1 MAQTRGGFS
10 QLYDNTDRKVG
21 IMLNKQLKELP
32 DIWRKVTKVE
42 SSDRQTEISLSVV
55 GFGDVPERPEG
66 EPFATDIIQPGHQKT
81 VTHSG
86 WGLGFEATIEA
97 MEDDRYGQLKKYPMW
112 LSFTAGYTLEKR
124 AANLFNNGFTTEL
137 TADGV
142 SLFNASHP
150 LIRGGTARNMPSGG
164 AGVNLS
170 WSAIKDA
177 IVDLATET
185 KHDSGQI
192 ALATQDLILYVP
204 PQLEMLADRLLN
216 STNLPGSADNDRNS
230 VKSRRNISIE
240 VNPLLTDTNAWF
252 LISKNKEMH
261 GVKAFERVPITP
273 MEPDT
278 DPRTKSRLYT
288 LRFRYSFFADTWQ
301 NSWGSAGA

>member
-1 MAQTRGGFS
+1 MAQTRGTFS
-10 QLYDNTDRKVG
+10 QLYDNTDRKVYV
-21 IMLNKQLKELP
+21 MLGKHLKELP
-32 DIWRKVTKVE
+32 DIYKQVTKVE
-42 SSDRQTEISLSVV
+42 SSDRQTEISLGVV
-55 GFGDVPERPEG
+55 GFGDVPERAEG
-66 EPFATDIIQPGHQKT
+66 EPFSTDILQPGHQKT

-112 LSFTAGYTLEKR
+112 LSFTAGYTVEKR
-124 AANLFNNGFTTEL
+124 AANVWNNAFTTEL

-142 SLFNASHP
+142 SLFNTAHP
-150 LIRGGTARNMPSGG
+150 LVRGGTARNRPSSD
-164 AGVNLS
+164 VNFS
-170 WSAIKDA
+170 WSALKDA

-204 PQLEMLADRLLN
+204 PQLEMLADRVVN
-216 STNLPGSADNDRNS
+216 STGLPGSADNDRNS
-230 VKSRRNISIE
+230 LKSRRNIKIV
-240 VNPLLTDTNAWF
+240 VNPLLTDSNAWF
-252 LISKNKEMH
+252 VVSANKEMH
-261 GVKAFERVPITP
+261 GIKSFERIPITP

-288 LRFRYSFFADTWQ
+288 LRFRMSFYAETWQ
-301 NSWGSAGA
+301 NAWGSAGA

>member
-1 MAQTRGGFS
+1 
-10 QLYDNTDRKVG
+10 V
-21 IMLNKQLKELP
+21 MLGKHLKELP
-32 DIWRKVTKVE
+32 DIYKQVTKVE
-42 SSDRQTEISLSVV
+42 SSDRQTEISLGVV

-66 EPFATDIIQPGHQKT
+66 APFSTDILQPGHQKT
-81 VTHSG
+81 VTHTG

-112 LSFTAGYTLEKR
+112 LTFTAGYTVEKR
-124 AANLFNNGFTTEL
+124 AANIFNNGFTTEL

-142 SLFNASHP
+142 SLFNTAHP
-150 LIRGGTARNMPSGG
+150 LVRGGTARNRPSSD
-164 AGVNLS
+164 VNLS
-170 WSAIKDA
+170 WSSLKDA

-204 PQLEMLADRLLN
+204 PQLEMLADRIVN
-216 STNLPGSADNDRNS
+216 STGLPGSADNDRNS
-230 VKSRRNISIE
+230 IKSRRNIKVV
-240 VNPLLTDTNAWF
+240 VNPLLTDPNAWF
-252 LISKNKEMH
+252 LVSSNKEMH
-261 GVKAFERVPITP
+261 GIRSYERIPITP

-278 DPRTKSRLYT
+278 DPRTKSRIYT
-288 LRFRYSFFADTWQ
+288 LRFRMSFYADTWQ

>member
-1 MAQTRGGFS
+1 MAQTRGTFS
-10 QLYDNTDRKVG
+10 QLYDNTDRKVYV
-21 IMLNKQLKELP
+21 MLGKHLKELP
-32 DIWRKVTKVE
+32 DIYKQVTKVE
-42 SSDRQTEISLSVV
+42 SSDRQTEISLGVV
-55 GFGDVPERPEG
+55 GFGDVPERAEG
-66 EPFATDIIQPGHQKT
+66 EPFSTDILQPGHQKT

-112 LSFTAGYTLEKR
+112 LSFTAGYTVEKR
-124 AANLFNNGFTTEL
+124 AANIFNNAFTTEL

-142 SLFNASHP
+142 SLFNTAHP
-150 LIRGGTARNMPSGG
+150 LVRGGTARNRPSSD
-164 AGVNLS
+164 VNFS
-170 WSAIKDA
+170 WSALKDA

-204 PQLEMLADRLLN
+204 PQLEMLADRVVN
-216 STNLPGSADNDRNS
+216 STGLPGSADNDRNS
-230 VKSRRNISIE
+230 LKSRRNIKIV
-240 VNPLLTDTNAWF
+240 VNPLLTDSNAWF
-252 LISKNKEMH
+252 VVSANKEMH
-261 GVKAFERVPITP
+261 GIKSFERIPITP

-288 LRFRYSFFADTWQ
+288 LRFRMSFYAETWQ
-301 NSWGSAGA
+301 NAWGSAGA